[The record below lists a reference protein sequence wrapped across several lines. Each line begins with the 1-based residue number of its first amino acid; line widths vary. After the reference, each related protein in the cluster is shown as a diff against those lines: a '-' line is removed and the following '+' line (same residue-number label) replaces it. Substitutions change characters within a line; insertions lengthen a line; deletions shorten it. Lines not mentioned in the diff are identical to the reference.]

1 MILIT
6 APISASLNKD
16 YLNYPNDFFQEL
28 LRKALL
34 HFPNEANKYRIW
46 FYNMDRMN
54 LATSRG
60 QQSTDRHRL
69 SLLCGGASEP
79 PLKAMKCFLHFQF
92 WNSPIPSPW
101 AQKSQD
107 QKCQSKMAFSGQK
120 RAMGGSPCKPEFVWS
135 WLALKAAVVHLTK
148 SQSPVWLNYQEN
160 SQLTSRLWLGR
171 NKQEIISYGAHT
183 ASMCWEVI

>member
-28 LRKALL
+28 LRKALP
-34 HFPNEANKYRIW
+34 HFPNEANKNRIW
-46 FYNMDRMN
+46 FCNMDRMN
-54 LATSRG
+54 SATSRG

-69 SLLCGGASEP
+69 SLLSWTPKGNEVLPAFPILELP
-79 PLKAMKCFLHFQF
+79 
-92 WNSPIPSPW
+92 NSFSW

-107 QKCQSKMAFSGQK
+107 QKCQSKMAFSGQM
-120 RAMGGSPCKPEFVWS
+120 RAMGGSPCMPEFVWS
-135 WLALKAAVVHLTK
+135 WLALKTAMVHLTK

-160 SQLTSRLWLGR
+160 FQLTSRLWLGR